1 MKIDQKGLRKDTK
14 AFFNQHVLSIPT
26 SERQSS
32 PFLVVDEET
41 VMKCNNVDELLEYSD
56 DIEVLQTWPGA
67 KRSDVFYFKVSDLKE
82 HMKGGK

>member
-1 MKIDQKGLRKDTK
+1 MKVIPTGLRKDLK
-14 AFFNQHVLSIPT
+14 PFFNQHVLSIPT
-26 SERQSS
+26 SERQAS